1 MNASSGSGLWPIR
14 IVCMRSPLVATRVGT
29 RGRILEAALEVF
41 ARKGYHGASVVDI
54 VRPSGTSKGAVY
66 HHFPNKEPVFPALVY
81 DFATLLAAAVGA
93 AAAARQGPRGTVQ
106 GPLKAAVA
114 TLARRESA

>member
-41 ARKGYHGASVVDI
+41 ARKGYHGASVDDI
-54 VRPSGTSKGAVY
+54 VRASGTSNGAVY
-66 HHFPNKEPVFPALVY
+66 HHFPNKDAVFPALV
-81 DFATLLAAAVGA
+81 DAVPTRLAAAVAPA
-93 AAAARQGPRGTVQ
+93 AG
-106 GPLKAAVA
+106 
-114 TLARRESA
+114 ARR